1 MGSCLPIDFTS
12 ESLVPRPD
20 LISHFMNELDPVSKA
35 YRDTDARMMIL
46 RDHLALGRT
55 VLANERTLMAYLRT
69 AIALVITGLL
79 LIRFSQE
86 TGVATNGTI
95 GWIMLGVS
103 VVVALFGIWRFVM
116 VRNQL
121 AMIFEE
127 VPEPEKAETSDE

>member
-1 MGSCLPIDFTS
+1 MK
-12 ESLVPRPD
+12 E
-20 LISHFMNELDPVSKA
+20 MDPVSKA

-69 AIALVITGLL
+69 AIALAITGLL

-86 TGVATNGTI
+86 TGVAINWAI

-103 VVVALFGIWRFVM
+103 VVVAMFGIWRFVM
-116 VRNQL
+116 VRSQL
-121 AMIFEE
+121 ALIFKP
-127 VPEPEKAETSDE
+127 VPESEETETSDE